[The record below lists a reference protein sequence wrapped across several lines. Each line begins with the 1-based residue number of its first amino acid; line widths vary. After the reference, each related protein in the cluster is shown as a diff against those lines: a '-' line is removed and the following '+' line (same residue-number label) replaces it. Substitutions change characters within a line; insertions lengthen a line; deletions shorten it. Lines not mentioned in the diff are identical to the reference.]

1 MYDGRNN
8 SCLSNYGIMY
18 KGIFIFSFIVSN
30 VFGQYDVPHFKG
42 AKYTV
47 NKELSKQIFQNIN
60 EHRDSIG
67 REQFEWNETMYQS
80 CVDNS
85 LQLIKNAQWGHG
97 KFEKREY
104 VFEILTG
111 VDVTGESIVNYYDVG
126 VEAVIG
132 WIGSK
137 WHIGSLESLKQK
149 PNRTSAETKFGD
161 GSFNQTLAYN
171 AVCCAIELKLT
182 NGQHVIMIMH
192 RGYNN
197 KESTR

>member
-1 MYDGRNN
+1 MKK
-8 SCLSNYGIMY
+8 LIVA
-18 KGIFIFSFIVSN
+18 FSLIASSVI
-30 VFGQYDVPHFKG
+30 GQYDMPFFKG
-42 AKYTV
+42 VKYTV

-97 KFEKREY
+97 KFETREY

-111 VDVTGESIVNYYDVG
+111 VDVTKESVVNYYDVG
-126 VEAVIG
+126 VEAVLS

-149 PNRTSAETKFGD
+149 TNCIKAKIKFGN
-161 GSFNQTLAYN
+161 GSINQTLAYN

-182 NGQHVIMIMH
+182 NGQHMIMIMH
-192 RGYNN
+192 RGYN
-197 KESTR
+197 KLS